1 MKATESRESINQAAG
16 QLLSR
21 LDSQQDELLQQLA
34 ELESKIEAVFE
45 QWGIRSTVVDDE
57 TEEA

>member
-1 MKATESRESINQAAG
+1 MNEAAG

-34 ELESKIEAVFE
+34 QLESQIEAVFE
-45 QWGIRSTVVDDE
+45 QWGIRATVADDE
-57 TEEA
+57 PDED